1 MSELLKNNLNPKATY
16 KLTKIK
22 VKNEDSRF
30 FSPGDEYTGTGAT
43 MYGQNL
49 LVGDVMTSP
58 VVAVTQYGGDNFLV
72 ETKNSVY
79 SLELM
84 K

>member
-1 MSELLKNNLNPKATY
+1 MSEVLKNNLNPKATY

-30 FSPGDEYTGTGAT
+30 FSPGDEYTGSGAT

-58 VVAVTQYGGDNFLV
+58 VVSATQNGDNFLV

-79 SLELM
+79 SLELV